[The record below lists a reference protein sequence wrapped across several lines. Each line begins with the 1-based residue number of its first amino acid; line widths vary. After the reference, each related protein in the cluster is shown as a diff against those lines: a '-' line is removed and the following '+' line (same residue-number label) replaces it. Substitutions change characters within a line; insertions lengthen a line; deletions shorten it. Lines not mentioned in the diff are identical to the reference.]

1 MADLKIP
8 NLTRKSD
15 KYLFKKK
22 LSLRRKSKKKLL
34 SESFIMFFLSILFA
48 FLGYLVPN
56 KNYLFNNFLVFFEKS
71 FFVMIELLSY
81 LYQIFLVIFSIVSLI
96 IAIFMLL
103 GSFYRIIKVI
113 KRKTKLVS
121 YD

>member
-8 NLTRKSD
+8 NLTRKYD

-34 SESFIMFFLSILFA
+34 SESFLMFFLSILFA

-81 LYQIFLVIFSIVSLI
+81 LYQIFLVIFSIVSLM